1 MDFNGETFGFS
12 NQALKNYIKIW
23 I

>member
-1 MDFNGETFGFS
+1 MDFNVETFGFS